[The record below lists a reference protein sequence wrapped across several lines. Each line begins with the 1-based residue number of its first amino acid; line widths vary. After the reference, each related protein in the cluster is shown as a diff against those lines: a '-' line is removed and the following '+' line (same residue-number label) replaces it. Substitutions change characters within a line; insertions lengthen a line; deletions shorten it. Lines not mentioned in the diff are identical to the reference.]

1 MTEPSDVNQ
10 IEDKP
15 AAQKAPEP
23 GKEPDKTDE
32 TKEKEENVPQI
43 PVKQVPMDGICGGY

>member
-15 AAQKAPEP
+15 AARNAPEP
-23 GKEPDKTDE
+23 GKELDKTDE
-32 TKEKEENVPQI
+32 TKEEANAPQI

>member
-1 MTEPSDVNQ
+1 MTEPSGVNRN
-10 IEDKP
+10 EDKP
-15 AAQKAPEP
+15 ATRNAPEP

-32 TKEKEENVPQI
+32 TKEEENAQQI

>member
-1 MTEPSDVNQ
+1 MTEPSGVNQ

-15 AAQKAPEP
+15 ATRKATEP

-32 TKEKEENVPQI
+32 TKEEENTQQI

>member
-1 MTEPSDVNQ
+1 MTEPNDVNR

-15 AAQKAPEP
+15 ATTKPSEP
-23 GKEPDKTDE
+23 DKEPDKPDE
-32 TKEKEENVPQI
+32 AGEKEDVTQI

>member
-1 MTEPSDVNQ
+1 MTQPSDVNR

-15 AAQKAPEP
+15 ATKKPSEP
-23 GKEPDKTDE
+23 VREPDKPEETGEDE
-32 TKEKEENVPQI
+32 DVPQI